1 MRKEGS
7 LGSPKWI
14 ATVFLTPAC
23 NIACPFCASESG
35 FQVMPEETARTLL
48 QRLAAGAT
56 THVVLGGGEP
66 FLWPHD
72 VVELG
77 RFARRQG
84 LFVQVATN
92 GIARRDLAELD
103 AFDRV
108 ILPIEAMD
116 AAVHD
121 ALRPL
126 SGGSHHA
133 LVLEH
138 VRKLAAAGR
147 ELTISTVVSRRN
159 VGELPRI
166 ADHLAS
172 LAASGA
178 RLHAWHLYRFLPVGR
193 GGRPHAERFLI
204 GAEDY
209 DAAVDGMRRRGL
221 PFRVFRRTNM
231 QASRSVEFYWYED
244 GILRSG
250 SDS

>member
-1 MRKEGS
+1 M
-7 LGSPKWI
+7 PKWI

-48 QRLAAGAT
+48 KRLANGST
-56 THVVLGGGEP
+56 TNVVLGGGEP

-72 VVELG
+72 VVELA
-77 RFARRQG
+77 RFARGQG

-92 GIARRDLAELD
+92 GIARRALAELD

-126 SGGSHHA
+126 AGGSHHA
-133 LVLEH
+133 LVIKQIE
-138 VRKLAAAGR
+138 KLAAAGR

-166 ADHLAS
+166 ADYLAA

-178 RLHAWHLYRFLPVGR
+178 LLHSWHLYRFLPVGR

-204 GAEDY
+204 DAMAYG
-209 DAAVDGMRRRGL
+209 AAVDEIRRRDL

-231 QASRSVEFYWYED
+231 QASKSVEFHWYED
-244 GILRSG
+244 GSLHSSS
-250 SDS
+250 SDD